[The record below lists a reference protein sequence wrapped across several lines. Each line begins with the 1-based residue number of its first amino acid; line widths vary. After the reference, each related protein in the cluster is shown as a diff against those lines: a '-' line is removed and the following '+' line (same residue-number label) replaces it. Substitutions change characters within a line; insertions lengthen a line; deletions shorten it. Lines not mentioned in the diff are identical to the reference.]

1 MEAEANKQKINTQ
14 QKQRKL
20 TTPPPRQSVL
30 RENKT
35 RTKRNY
41 NETSQPCNVPLG
53 WVKTS
58 QEMPEWWPMWILCFN
73 GSATGHT
80 HLKRT
85 SMQSLAVILKQTHV
99 YKFMYKDAW
108 MSERS
113 VYSNDGWML
122 QNKRLTLTCFWQHW
136 ENPKCMWIT
145 LYLLLRQV
153 RFTVDGSDFLL
164 LCLCDVFRAAL
175 IH

>member
-1 MEAEANKQKINTQ
+1 MEAEANKQTNQ
-14 QKQRKL
+14 H
-20 TTPPPRQSVL
+20 TTKTAKTDYATSRQSVL

-58 QEMPEWWPMWILCFN
+58 QEMPIWILCFT

-85 SMQSLAVILKQTHV
+85 SMQSLAVILKQTRV

-122 QNKRLTLTCFWQHW
+122 LNKRLTLTCFGNTEKTQSVC
-136 ENPKCMWIT
+136 ELPCDIT
-145 LYLLLRQV
+145 YARWDLP
-153 RFTVDGSDFLL
+153 
-164 LCLCDVFRAAL
+164 
-175 IH
+175 

>member
-58 QEMPEWWPMWILCFN
+58 QEMPE
-73 GSATGHT
+73 
-80 HLKRT
+80 
-85 SMQSLAVILKQTHV
+85 
-99 YKFMYKDAW
+99 
-108 MSERS
+108 
-113 VYSNDGWML
+113 
-122 QNKRLTLTCFWQHW
+122 
-136 ENPKCMWIT
+136 
-145 LYLLLRQV
+145 
-153 RFTVDGSDFLL
+153 
-164 LCLCDVFRAAL
+164 
-175 IH
+175 